1 MKNTGIIKQIDALG
15 RMKIPSEL
23 CDFFNIKHNDDII
36 FSQKGKKIILKKSCS
51 YCIFCHSSKNILN
64 FKGQKICNNCIKTIK
79 RGRTMEILKEKELEL
94 KKRTYILIEKTKK
107 NYEKYLEERKF
118 LLSLEYLDL
127 KSEEDYDL
135 LNKKI
140 AEIEFKLGSDIDKK

>member
-1 MKNTGIIKQIDALG
+1 
-15 RMKIPSEL
+15 
-23 CDFFNIKHNDDII
+23 
-36 FSQKGKKIILKKSCS
+36 
-51 YCIFCHSSKNILN
+51 
-64 FKGQKICNNCIKTIK
+64 
-79 RGRTMEILKEKELEL
+79 MEILKEKELEL
-94 KKRTYILIEKTKK
+94 KKRAYILIEKTKK

-140 AEIEFKLGSDIDKK
+140 AEIEFKIGSDIDKK

>member
-1 MKNTGIIKQIDALG
+1 
-15 RMKIPSEL
+15 
-23 CDFFNIKHNDDII
+23 
-36 FSQKGKKIILKKSCS
+36 
-51 YCIFCHSSKNILN
+51 
-64 FKGQKICNNCIKTIK
+64 
-79 RGRTMEILKEKELEL
+79 MEILKEKELEL

-140 AEIEFKLGSDIDKK
+140 AEIEFKIGSDIDKK